1 MYLCDCHMPCIIRND
16 ALDLILVNMYGFAEP
31 KILGLLGTWPQLG
44 VSDGRYTY
52 EYCQSLLWWIL
63 CIMNIHKMDKM
74 METVVKDTRF
84 FIMGHHLPVI
94 QLLSILE

>member
-1 MYLCDCHMPCIIRND
+1 
-16 ALDLILVNMYGFAEP
+16 
-31 KILGLLGTWPQLG
+31 
-44 VSDGRYTY
+44 
-52 EYCQSLLWWIL
+52 
-63 CIMNIHKMDKM
+63 MNIHKMDKM